1 LPELPILKISK
12 PNFAIV
18 FKMKKFLIILF
29 LAVFLGSWLYFYKIH
44 QTPSAFEYTDI
55 TSDQLKTM
63 LQNKDFYFVN
73 VHTPYEGEIEKT
85 DAFIP
90 YDRIDENLNKFPKDK
105 NAKIILYCKSGRMSA
120 IAAKRLTELGYTN
133 VYNHILGMHDWQ
145 SKGFS
150 LKKN

>member
-1 LPELPILKISK
+1 MTKLFYLIL
-12 PNFAIV
+12 
-18 FKMKKFLIILF
+18 LILF
-29 LAVFLGSWLYFYKIH
+29 LGGWTYIYKINRI
-44 QTPSAFEYTDI
+44 PAEFKYTDI
-55 TSDQLKTM
+55 TSDQLKEM

-90 YDRIDENLNKFPKDK
+90 YNQIVKNLNKLPKDK
-105 NAKIILYCKSGRMSA
+105 NSKIVLYCKSGRMSA
-120 IAAKRLTELGYTN
+120 IAARRLTELGYTD

-150 LKKN
+150 LINN

>member
-1 LPELPILKISK
+1 MKMSK
-12 PNFAIV
+12 LFY
-18 FKMKKFLIILF
+18 LILF
-29 LAVFLGSWLYFYKIH
+29 LLFTGLWLYIYIIH
-44 QTPSAFEYTDI
+44 QTPPALQKYSDI
-55 TSDQLKTM
+55 TTDQLKTM

-90 YDRIDENLNKFPKDK
+90 YDQIENNLDKLPKDK

-145 SKGFS
+145 SKGYS
-150 LKKN
+150 LIKN